1 MSQRWPEGSELKLPS
16 FIGIMCTG
24 KHPEEE
30 RRGVASPLCSVA
42 ELQSLPLPSRNQ
54 AFFQPNCGRE
64 EPGFSNKFVVG
75 TTGGF
80 KVPYHFGF
88 FVVLW
93 VFFLGGGGGEG
104 VE

>member
-64 EPGFSNKFVVG
+64 EPGFES
-75 TTGGF
+75 
-80 KVPYHFGF
+80 HFTLCLLLF
-88 FVVLW
+88 SEACF
-93 VFFLGGGGGEG
+93 
-104 VE
+104 